1 MGKDL
6 EMADLEQ
13 QQKQEAA
20 EAKKKEK
27 ELAKQQKA
35 AEKEAKKQAKAEAKA
50 LKQAEKEAKKAE
62 AGIQEDG
69 ETVKSKKE
77 KQPKKAKAE
86 NKEKKDSTPKEKF
99 KNTIPVHRR
108 IATKLI
114 GAFMIPVACIVVL
127 GVVSYNK
134 ASNAIEENYRSSA
147 AQTVDMMDRYI
158 TTAMENVQADFRDH
172 LVNDEFKGVFSG
184 NFATDPA
191 KESAIRREWNTTL
204 LRMPTSDKIYADL
217 YVLNDKGDICITSTL
232 KNKDGMYTEY
242 KGTEQGGR
250 VATDKFTNFWFGNDA
265 DIDATLGTDSS
276 RYAIRYGKFLTN
288 KSVIIADISYDYIME
303 ILNTLDAGEGSYVG
317 LVTNMD
323 NQEILSDLYTLPE
336 QPVFVGSDFYVEA
349 MAAEEESGSKEVKY
363 NGEDYL
369 FIYSKLPSQE
379 AAICALV
386 LNDTITAQAAEIGKI
401 TVVVVILAV
410 IVALA
415 LGIIFA
421 SNMSGAIGY
430 MCYKLQKVA
439 EGDLTVTVEI
449 KRKDEFKLLTDE
461 LSETV
466 KNIKHLITNVT
477 TASDDL
483 NVASGQVAESSRMFM
498 QTSEGIQ
505 HAVSEIEQ
513 GVAKLDEDSADCLAQ
528 MDSLSEKIGVVTEG
542 TGVIGGLAVETGE
555 SIKQGVDSVSEL
567 TGTAQSTTEITTHV
581 VEAIGVLESKTRSIG
596 QIIGVIN
603 GIAEQTNLLSLNASI
618 EAARAGEAG
627 RGFSVV
633 AEEIRKLADQS
644 LGSAKQISKI
654 VDEIIA
660 NMGEVVNVA
669 KKAEDIVKLQEES
682 VENTTHSFNEM
693 DGQVQTLVKSLEDI
707 KAGVNNMENA
717 RAATLGAIES
727 ISAISAE
734 TAASSTNV
742 SEMATKQ
749 MSAIH
754 TLDDA
759 ASQLTA
765 RAEEL
770 TVLLQ
775 QFKI

>member
-69 ETVKSKKE
+69 ETVKPKKE

-336 QPVFVGSDFYVEA
+336 QPVFVGSDFYAEA

-439 EGDLTVTVEI
+439 EGDLTVTVES